1 MRLGWPAMLQFV
13 QPDDCYRQEHT
24 DMMDEWHAGGGGIS
38 PWPLL
43 EAYRS
48 DTEFEAVLR
57 LVNAEAPAP
66 GYAPSKTWWVRDT
79 ESGKLIGAVNIHAY
93 LTKAGFETFG
103 HIGYGVRPS
112 EHWKGYATQ
121 MLQTALE
128 RCRAM
133 DLWRVLLGCADGN
146 IASIKT
152 IEKCGGNLENIV
164 CMATDGKQTRVR
176 RYWIDL

>member
-1 MRLGWPAMLQFV
+1 MLRFV
-13 QPDDCYRQEHT
+13 QPDDCYRQEYT

-48 DTEFEAVLR
+48 DTEFEAMLR
-57 LVNAEAPAP
+57 LVNAEASAP

-79 ESGKLIGAVNIHAY
+79 ESGKLIGAVNIRAY
-93 LTKAGFETFG
+93 LTKAGFEAWG

-112 EHWKGYATQ
+112 ERRKGYATQ
-121 MLQTALE
+121 MLQMALE
-128 RCRAM
+128 RCRGMHM
-133 DLWRVLLGCADGN
+133 DRVLLGCLEDN
-146 IASIKT
+146 VASVKT
-152 IEKCGGNLENIV
+152 IEKCGGKLENIV

>member
-1 MRLGWPAMLQFV
+1 MLQFV

-24 DMMDEWHAGGGGIS
+24 DMMDEWHAGGGEIS

-103 HIGYGVRPS
+103 HIGYGVPPS
-112 EHWKGYATQ
+112 ESRKGYATQ
-121 MLQTALE
+121 MLQMALE

-152 IEKCGGNLENIV
+152 IEKCGGKLENIV

>member
-1 MRLGWPAMLQFV
+1 MLRFV
-13 QPDDCYRQEHT
+13 QPDDCYRQEYT
-24 DMMDEWHAGGGGIS
+24 DMMDEWHASGGGIS

-48 DTEFEAVLR
+48 DTEFEAMLR

-66 GYAPSKTWWVRDT
+66 GYAPSKTCWVRDT
-79 ESGKLIGAVNIHAY
+79 ESGKLIGAVNIRAY
-93 LTKAGFETFG
+93 LTKAGFEAWG

-112 EHWKGYATQ
+112 ERRKGYATQ

-133 DLWRVLLGCADGN
+133 DLWRVLLGCADDN
-146 IASIKT
+146 IASVKT
-152 IEKCGGNLENIV
+152 IEKCGGQLKNII
-164 CMATDGKQTRVR
+164 CIATDGKQTRVR